1 MPYVLET
8 ITSKAS
14 PTAASQA
21 AKTKRTTGN
30 MKELVKLMLREI
42 IVASMNRDNIMP
54 SRHKSED
61 MRWDR

>member
-21 AKTKRTTGN
+21 AKTKRITGN
-30 MKELVKLMLREI
+30 MRELVKFELREI